1 MISAIL
7 IEQIDDVPV
16 PVGFGSELIIMFK
29 TAFQCCKPL
38 LFEDSLHISRAVV
51 GPAVLA
57 VVSTTLGW
65 SLPHV
70 DEPTLISLS
79 PQYSQ

>member
-1 MISAIL
+1 MTCLFLWGLGASSYL
-7 IEQIDDVPV
+7 C
-16 PVGFGSELIIMFK
+16 LK

-57 VVSTTLGW
+57 VVSTALGW

-79 PQYSQ
+79 PQHSQ